1 MCVEMIMTSYS
12 NYLLLFTMKIV
23 MVLMLFACLLVM
35 LVRQRAIIKI
45 LREIRD
51 KK

>member
-12 NYLLLFTMKIV
+12 NHLLLFTMKIV
-23 MVLMLFACLLVM
+23 MLLMLFACLLVM
-35 LVRQRAIIKI
+35 LVRQREIIKI

>member
-12 NYLLLFTMKIV
+12 NYLLLFAMKIV
-23 MVLMLFACLLVM
+23 MVLMLFACVLVM
-35 LVRQRAIIKI
+35 LVREREIIKI